1 MIHKSGEDTL
11 DFHSFTKIMLVKSN
25 SLISNAP
32 TLLSI
37 INKFS
42 GNNCITSPYL
52 CNNTHV
58 EFSAA
63 LLTAFAEPNQTLQ
76 VTRRAERSLKLA
88 KVTEPAVHASA
99 LAFP

>member
-11 DFHSFTKIMLVKSN
+11 DFHSFTKIVLVKSN

-52 CNNTHV
+52 CNNI
-58 EFSAA
+58 SAA
-63 LLTAFAEPNQTLQ
+63 LLTAYAEPNQTFQ
-76 VTRRAERSLKLA
+76 VTRRA
-88 KVTEPAVHASA
+88 VY
-99 LAFP
+99 FCI